1 MLQFWNTPVVRTDSF
16 KETQGSN
23 PTKGRFFRFF
33 FSCKRFFSWGLV
45 FCPWYGLN
53 ERSILRFSSR
63 VGAHLVF
70 PKFALEDNVIPHQW
84 QVCGIFRHKNS
95 SCNDNFK
102 PRRTAQGTVGR
113 FQIFCASIQTVSSWE
128 VWVAYKWNRMG
139 CLISGSNYDSGL
151 RIESRDLKILSVT
164 LCEKFSRRRIRDS
177 FGRQNSI
184 GIKLWKE
191 TGRI

>member
-1 MLQFWNTPVVRTDSF
+1 MVRTVYANV
-16 KETQGSN
+16 TQGSS
-23 PTKGRFFRFF
+23 PATSSFCRYF
-33 FSCKRFFSWGLV
+33 FSCKRPSSWSLIML
-45 FCPWYGLN
+45 PMIWLN

-70 PKFALEDNVIPHQW
+70 PKFALDDNVTPHQW
-84 QVCGIFRHKNS
+84 QVRGIFKHVNS
-95 SCNDNFK
+95 SCNDKFNLV
-102 PRRTAQGTVGR
+102 RTMHGTVGR
-113 FQIFCASIQTVSSWE
+113 FQVFCASIQTVSSSG

-139 CLISGSNYDSGL
+139 CLISGSNYNSVVKIQ
-151 RIESRDLKILSVT
+151 RRDLKMLSAIEY
-164 LCEKFSRRRIRDS
+164 EKFSRRRIRDS